1 MSIKYVYFKASDE
14 NLILQGVINQYFDK
28 YINLTNNKTNFKS
41 QIIRILNDVRK
52 KYISG
57 QIGLFY
63 YNTT

>member
-41 QIIRILNDVRK
+41 HTI
-52 KYISG
+52 
-57 QIGLFY
+57 
-63 YNTT
+63 TCT